1 MTPSNFGPSSG
12 LNSKRMFARSLL
24 ALAVCAVAL
33 SSAFAQGPNGYSVE
47 IDLEQQVAYLIY
59 DNEVVLTSP
68 ISSGRQGHHTKRGR
82 FKVIQKE
89 RRHYSNLY
97 GKIVDSRGRTIV
109 ADADSDMPVPRG
121 AKFVPAPM
129 PYFIRFNGAEGM
141 HAGHLPG
148 YPASHGCVRLPERN
162 AIAFFNAVEVGTP
175 VTVFGSTPARGRS
188 RQRPDYWQP
197 RNPDRYEDE
206 EEWIDPYFEEPYAP
220 PRVRWR

>member
-1 MTPSNFGPSSG
+1 MA
-12 LNSKRMFARSLL
+12 MFPRWIL
-24 ALAVCAVAL
+24 ALAVCALAL
-33 SSAFAQGPNGYSVE
+33 TTAFAQAPNGYSVE
-47 IDLEQQVAYLIY
+47 IDLEHQIAYLIY

-68 ISSGRQGHHTKRGR
+68 VSSGRHGHLTTRGR

-109 ADADSDMPVPRG
+109 ADADSDMRVPRG
-121 AKFVPAPM
+121 AKFVAAPM

-162 AIAFFNAVEVGTP
+162 AIAFFNALEVGSP
-175 VTVFGSTPARGRS
+175 VTVFGRTPVRGRS
-188 RQRPDYWQP
+188 RQQPEYWRRERQI
-197 RNPDRYEDE
+197 DRYEDE
-206 EEWIDPYFEEPYAP
+206 EEWLNPYGDVIYAP
-220 PRVRWR
+220 PPVRWR

>member
-1 MTPSNFGPSSG
+1 
-12 LNSKRMFARSLL
+12 MFARWLITL
-24 ALAVCAVAL
+24 TCLVATATSVL
-33 SSAFAQGPNGYSVE
+33 AQGPNGYSVE
-47 IDLEQQVAYLIY
+47 IDLQEQVAHLIY
-59 DNEVVLTSP
+59 DDEVVLTSP

-97 GKIVDSRGRTIV
+97 GKIVDGRGRTIV

-121 AKFVPAPM
+121 AKFVAAPM

-162 AIAFFNAVEVGTP
+162 AIAFFNALEVGSP
-175 VTVFGSTPARGRS
+175 VTVFGSTPSRGRS
-188 RQRPDYWQP
+188 RQQPGDYRRGQERWQ
-197 RNPDRYEDE
+197 YEDE
-206 EEWIDPYFEEPYAP
+206 DFVDPYYDERFAEPP
-220 PRVRWR
+220 PVRWR

>member
-1 MTPSNFGPSSG
+1 MFGRAF
-12 LNSKRMFARSLL
+12 LAFAVFAL
-24 ALAVCAVAL
+24 ALTSAL
-33 SSAFAQGPNGYSVE
+33 AQGPNGYSVE

-97 GKIVDSRGRTIV
+97 GKIVDGRGRTIV

-121 AKFVPAPM
+121 AKFVAAPM

-162 AIAFFNAVEVGTP
+162 AIAFFNAVDVGTP
-175 VTVFGSTPARGRS
+175 VTVFGRTPTRGRS
-188 RQRPDYWQP
+188 RQQPDYWQRP
-197 RNPDRYEDE
+197 GREVYE
-206 EEWIDPYFEEPYAP
+206 EEEEFDPYFDEPYAP